1 MVLII
6 AMIAFLLVTVLFIL
20 DTAKDQTTTSEVS
33 TYLSPFESGT
43 FVRHNYAAS
52 VDSVWRAIS
61 NLSDYNYWFP
71 GVGRILPVI
80 DSDRYVHRYSFDQFI
95 FAPGSLLRIKPKGP
109 FPSGKAMIAS
119 VVPNKKLEMVM
130 QYNPLHKEYVSFDLN
145 THSEGTTLSCT
156 RKSYGPFSFMSVWG
170 FDSNKSKILD
180 NLGYLIPEEE
190 FKSDSKTTKE
200 ATSSDSST
208 DNIFADRNQ
217 MAAYLVNKTLDGDSN
232 IIKAANDVYARGKAK
247 ALLMKINKG
256 TAERPA
262 MPEAGEAAPVT
273 PTNSETSD
281 NKPQSAPTQ
290 SPEDI
295 IATVV
300 NQALDGDDAPLKAL
314 EDKVLRAKSKSL
326 IMKINKGTA
335 ERPAMPEAGEAIE
348 KESSH
353 SYEQIEKD
361 DGSDNTQDDLF
372 IKLVEEGVKGNMDE
386 INGLEDKV
394 LRGKIKAAIV
404 KAKRSS

>member
-52 VDSVWRAIS
+52 VDYVWRAIS

-232 IIKAANDVYARGKAK
+232 IIKATSDVYARGKAK

-256 TAERPA
+256 
-262 MPEAGEAAPVT
+262 
-273 PTNSETSD
+273 
-281 NKPQSAPTQ
+281 
-290 SPEDI
+290 I
-295 IATVV
+295 
-300 NQALDGDDAPLKAL
+300 
-314 EDKVLRAKSKSL
+314 
-326 IMKINKGTA
+326 A

-348 KESSH
+348 QESSH
-353 SYEQIEKD
+353 SNEQIEKD

>member
-6 AMIAFLLVTVLFIL
+6 AMIAFLVVTILFVL

-33 TYLSPFESGT
+33 TYLSLFESGT
-43 FVRHNYAAS
+43 FVRHNYSAS
-52 VDSVWRAIS
+52 IDSVWRAIS

-71 GVGRILPVI
+71 GVGRILPVV
-80 DSDRYVHRYSFDQFI
+80 DTDRYVHRYSFDKFI
-95 FAPGSLLRIKPKGP
+95 FAPGSLLKIKPKGP
-109 FPSGKAMIAS
+109 FPNGKAMIAS
-119 VVPNKKLEMVM
+119 VVPNKKLEMIM

-190 FKSDSKTTKE
+190 FKSDTQNSKESTT
-200 ATSSDSST
+200 SDSSS
-208 DNIFADRNQ
+208 DNLFADRNQ
-217 MAAYLVNKTLDGDSN
+217 MAAYLVNKTLDGDTN
-232 IIKAANDVYARGKAK
+232 IIKATNDVYARGKAK
-247 ALLMKINKG
+247 ALLIKINKG

-262 MPEAGEAAPVT
+262 MPEAGEASPNTTTESTQTENTQQAT
-273 PTNSETSD
+273 TSL
-281 NKPQSAPTQ
+281 N
-290 SPEDI
+290 PEDI

-300 NQALDGDDAPLKAL
+300 NQALDGDEAPLKAL

-335 ERPAMPEAGEAIE
+335 ERPAMPESN
-348 KESSH
+348 K
-353 SYEQIEKD
+353 
-361 DGSDNTQDDLF
+361 
-372 IKLVEEGVKGNMDE
+372 
-386 INGLEDKV
+386 
-394 LRGKIKAAIV
+394 KIGRAHV
-404 KAKRSS
+404 

>member
-190 FKSDSKTTKE
+190 FKSDSKTSKD
-200 ATSSDSST
+200 ATISDSSSN
-208 DNIFADRNQ
+208 NIFADRNQ

-232 IIKAANDVYARGKAK
+232 IIKATNDVYARGKAK
-247 ALLMKINKG
+247 ALLIKINKG

-262 MPEAGEAAPVT
+262 MPVAGDVAPVT
-273 PTNSETSD
+273 PSNSATSD
-281 NKPQSAPTQ
+281 NKSQAAPTQ

-326 IMKINKGTA
+326 IMKINKGIA
-335 ERPAMPEAGEAIE
+335 ERPAMPEAGDAIE
-348 KESSH
+348 QESSH
-353 SYEQIEKD
+353 SNEQIEKD

>member
-200 ATSSDSST
+200 ATSSDSSA

-232 IIKAANDVYARGKAK
+232 IIKATNDVYARGKAK

-256 TAERPA
+256 IAERPA

-273 PTNSETSD
+273 PANSATTD
-281 NKPQSAPTQ
+281 NKPQAAPTQ

-335 ERPAMPEAGEAIE
+335 ERPAMPEAGVAIE
-348 KESSH
+348 QESSH
-353 SYEQIEKD
+353 SNELIEKD

>member
-1 MVLII
+1 
-6 AMIAFLLVTVLFIL
+6 
-20 DTAKDQTTTSEVS
+20 
-33 TYLSPFESGT
+33 
-43 FVRHNYAAS
+43 
-52 VDSVWRAIS
+52 
-61 NLSDYNYWFP
+61 
-71 GVGRILPVI
+71 
-80 DSDRYVHRYSFDQFI
+80 
-95 FAPGSLLRIKPKGP
+95 
-109 FPSGKAMIAS
+109 
-119 VVPNKKLEMVM
+119 
-130 QYNPLHKEYVSFDLN
+130 
-145 THSEGTTLSCT
+145 
-156 RKSYGPFSFMSVWG
+156 MSVWG

-200 ATSSDSST
+200 ATSSDTST

-232 IIKAANDVYARGKAK
+232 IIKATNDVYARGKAK
-247 ALLMKINKG
+247 ALL
-256 TAERPA
+256 
-262 MPEAGEAAPVT
+262 
-273 PTNSETSD
+273 
-281 NKPQSAPTQ
+281 
-290 SPEDI
+290 
-295 IATVV
+295 
-300 NQALDGDDAPLKAL
+300 
-314 EDKVLRAKSKSL
+314 
-326 IMKINKGTA
+326 MKINKGTA

>member
-232 IIKAANDVYARGKAK
+232 IIKATNDVYARGKAK
-247 ALLMKINKG
+247 ALLIKINKG
-256 TAERPA
+256 IAERPA

-273 PTNSETSD
+273 PDNSATSY
-281 NKPQSAPTQ
+281 NKPQATPTQ

-326 IMKINKGTA
+326 IMKINKGIA

-348 KESSH
+348 QESSH
-353 SYEQIEKD
+353 SNEQIEKD

>member
-232 IIKAANDVYARGKAK
+232 IIKATSDVYARGKAK

-256 TAERPA
+256 IAERPA

-273 PTNSETSD
+273 PANSATSD
-281 NKPQSAPTQ
+281 NKPQATPTQ

-326 IMKINKGTA
+326 IMKINKGIA
-335 ERPAMPEAGEAIE
+335 ERPAMPEAGDAIE
-348 KESSH
+348 QESSH
-353 SYEQIEKD
+353 SNEQIEKD